1 MKDYRL
7 RVLQMVSVLPSKV
20 SVTTDISKQ
29 YRDSSGNWI
38 FREKKPVS
46 NVSNEKKLVRKFHNF
61 DISVNSARNLRK
73 KIDFLYYYS
82 NARRVKTYSGKVISN
97 FKVLFLTLTIPS
109 QQIHNTGMII
119 TNILDPF
126 LQICRQRLKMQN
138 YVWRLEFQANG
149 NAHFHI
155 LTDTYIDYYFAKKH
169 WNKCLN
175 NLGYIDAYRAKM
187 EALSYNDYCQAYGKD
202 YKGNKVSNDVLFKR
216 YNAGKSTNWKNP
228 NSVDVKSIR
237 SSREIS
243 FYISKYF
250 SKKDKG
256 QKCNALDNE
265 ENSFALR
272 LCYWSRSLSRLEL
285 ESMPYD
291 YYDADFV
298 ELLEADASVIRCVYD
313 YCVVYYYDIAT
324 VGIYLKKAINAVLER
339 VRLEAD
345 YIPAG

>member
-1 MKDYRL
+1 MQDYKL
-7 RVLQMVSVLPSKV
+7 NVLQMVSVLPSKV
-20 SVTTDISKQ
+20 SVTTSISKS
-29 YRDSSGNWI
+29 YRNSLGNWEYKERI
-38 FREKKPVS
+38 KSVNS
-46 NVSNEKKLVRKFHNF
+46 NSEKKLVRKFHKF
-61 DISVNSARNLRK
+61 EISTNSARNLRK

-82 NARRVKTYSGKVISN
+82 NSRRVKTYSGKVISN
-97 FKVLFLTLTIPS
+97 FRVLFLTLTIPS
-109 QQIHNTGMII
+109 NQVHNTGMII

-169 WNKCLN
+169 WNRCLN
-175 NLGYIDAYRAKM
+175 QLGYVDAYQSKM
-187 EALSYNDYCQAYGKD
+187 QSLSYTDYCQMYGRD
-202 YKGNKVSNDVLFKR
+202 YKGNKVSNELLFKR
-216 YNAGKSTNWKNP
+216 YNAGKSTNWKHP

-256 QKCNALDNE
+256 QKCNDLDNE

-272 LCYWSRSLSRLEL
+272 LCYWSRSLSRLKL

-298 ELLEADASVIRCVYD
+298 QLLDADESVIRCVYD
-313 YCVVYYYDIAT
+313 YCVVYYFDIAA
-324 VGIYLKKAINAVLER
+324 VGIYLKKALNAVLER
-339 VRLEAD
+339 VRIEAE
-345 YIPAG
+345 YISAG

>member
-1 MKDYRL
+1 MKEYRL
-7 RVLQMVSVLPSKV
+7 KVLQMVSVLPSKV
-20 SVTTDISKQ
+20 LVTTDITKQ
-29 YRDSSGNWI
+29 YQNSSGDWV
-38 FREKKPVS
+38 FREKKTTN
-46 NVSNEKKLVRKFHNF
+46 NVADKKKLVRKFHNF
-61 DISVNSARNLRK
+61 EISPNSARNLRQ

-82 NARRVKTYSGKVISN
+82 NKRRVKTYSGKVISN

-109 QQIHNTGMII
+109 KQIHNTGMII

-155 LTDTYIDYYFAKKH
+155 LTDTYVDYYFAKKH
-169 WNKCLN
+169 WNRCLN

-187 EALSYNDYCQAYGKD
+187 EALSYNDYCQMYGKD
-202 YKGNKVSNDVLFKR
+202 YKGNKVSNQVLFKR
-216 YNAGKSTNWKNP
+216 YNAGKSSNWKNP

-237 SSREIS
+237 SSKEIS

-250 SKKDKG
+250 SKKAKSS
-256 QKCNALDNE
+256 KCNKLDNE

-272 LCYWSRSLSRLEL
+272 LCYWSRSLSRLKT
-285 ESMPYD
+285 ESMPFDFYE
-291 YYDADFV
+291 ADLV
-298 ELLEADASVIRCVYD
+298 EMLEADKSVIRCVYD
-313 YCVVYYYDIAT
+313 YCVVYYFD
-324 VGIYLKKAINAVLER
+324 VNQCGLYLKRAIDAVLER

>member
-7 RVLQMVSVLPSKV
+7 KVLQMVSVLPSKV
-20 SVTTDISKQ
+20 SITTDISKQ
-29 YRDSSGNWI
+29 YLDSSGEWVYKERNNS
-38 FREKKPVS
+38 S
-46 NVSNEKKLVRKFHNF
+46 NASNDKKLVRKFHNF
-61 DISVNSARNLRK
+61 DISINSARNLRK

-82 NARRVKTYSGKVISN
+82 NSRRVRTYSGKVISN
-97 FKVLFLTLTIPS
+97 FRVLFLTLTIPS
-109 QQIHNTGMII
+109 IQIHNTGMII

-126 LQICRQRLKMQN
+126 LQICRQRLKMTN

-169 WNKCLN
+169 WNRCLN
-175 NLGYIDAYRAKM
+175 QLGYVDAYQSKM
-187 EALSYNDYCQAYGKD
+187 QALSYNDYCNMYGKD
-202 YKGNKVSNDVLFKR
+202 YKGQRVSNELLFKR

-228 NSVDVKSIR
+228 NSVDVRSIR

-256 QKCNALDNE
+256 LKCNDLDNE

-272 LCYWSRSLSRLEL
+272 LCYWSRSLSRLKL

-291 YYDADFV
+291 YYDADIV
-298 ELLEADASVIRCVYD
+298 QLLDADDSVIRCVYD
-313 YCVVYYYDIAT
+313 YCVVYYFDISK
-324 VGIYLKKAINAVLER
+324 VGIYLKKALNAVLNR
-339 VRLEAD
+339 VKNEAE
-345 YIPAG
+345 YVAA

>member
-7 RVLQMVSVLPSKV
+7 KVLQMVSVLPSKV
-20 SVTTDISKQ
+20 SITTDISKQ
-29 YRDSSGNWI
+29 YLDSSGEWVYKERN
-38 FREKKPVS
+38 KS
-46 NVSNEKKLVRKFHNF
+46 NNASNDKKLVRKFHNF
-61 DISVNSARNLRK
+61 DISINSARNLRK

-82 NARRVKTYSGKVISN
+82 NSRRVKTYSGKVISN
-97 FKVLFLTLTIPS
+97 FRVLFLTLTIPS
-109 QQIHNTGMII
+109 IQIHNTGMII

-126 LQICRQRLKMQN
+126 LQICRQRLKMSN

-175 NLGYIDAYRAKM
+175 QLGYVDAYQSKM
-187 EALSYNDYCQAYGKD
+187 QALSYSDYCNMYGKD
-202 YKGNKVSNDVLFKR
+202 FKGQRVSNELLFKR
-216 YNAGKSTNWKNP
+216 YNAGKSTNWKHP

-256 QKCNALDNE
+256 QKCNELDNE

-272 LCYWSRSLSRLEL
+272 LCYWSRSLSRLKL

-291 YYDADFV
+291 YYDADV
-298 ELLEADASVIRCVYD
+298 VQLLDADDNVIRCVYD
-313 YCVVYYYDIAT
+313 YCVVYYFDISN
-324 VGIYLKKAINAVLER
+324 VGIYLKKALNAVLNR
-339 VRLEAD
+339 VKNEAE

>member
-7 RVLQMVSVLPSKV
+7 KVLQMISVLPSKV

-29 YRDSSGNWI
+29 YRDSSGEWVYKEN
-38 FREKKPVS
+38 KTTDSVADK
-46 NVSNEKKLVRKFHNF
+46 KKLVRKFHNF
-61 DISVNSARNLRK
+61 DISINSARNLRK

-82 NARRVKTYSGKVISN
+82 KSRRVKTYSGKVISN
-97 FKVLFLTLTIPS
+97 FRVLFLTLTIPS
-109 QQIHNTGMII
+109 PQVHNTAMII
-119 TNILDPF
+119 TNVLDPF
-126 LQICRQRLKMQN
+126 LQICRQRLKMSN

-175 NLGYIDAYRAKM
+175 QLGYIDAYQSKM
-187 EALSYNDYCQAYGKD
+187 QSLSYNDYCNMYGKD
-202 YKGNKVSNDVLFKR
+202 YKGEKVSKELLFKR
-216 YNAGKSTNWKNP
+216 YNAGKGTNWKHP

-272 LCYWSRSLSRLEL
+272 LCYWSRSLSRLKL
-285 ESMPYD
+285 ESMPFD
-291 YYDADFV
+291 YYDADMV
-298 ELLEADASVIRCVYD
+298 QLLDADDSVIRCVYD
-313 YCVVYYYDIAT
+313 YCVVYYFDIAS
-324 VGIYLKKAINAVLER
+324 VGIYLKKALTAVLER
-339 VRLEAD
+339 VKNEAE
-345 YIPAG
+345 YVAA

>member
-7 RVLQMVSVLPSKV
+7 KVLQMVSVLPSKV
-20 SVTTDISKQ
+20 SITTDISKQ
-29 YRDSSGNWI
+29 YLDSSGEWVYK
-38 FREKKPVS
+38 EKS
-46 NVSNEKKLVRKFHNF
+46 NSSNASNEKKLVRKFHNF
-61 DISVNSARNLRK
+61 DISINSARNLRK

-82 NARRVKTYSGKVISN
+82 NSRRVKTYSGKVIQN

-109 QQIHNTGMII
+109 IQIHNTGMII
-119 TNILDPF
+119 TNVLDPF
-126 LQICRQRLKMQN
+126 LQICRQRLKMTN

-175 NLGYIDAYRAKM
+175 QLGYVDAYQTKM
-187 EALSYNDYCQAYGKD
+187 QSLSYNDYCNMYGKD
-202 YKGNKVSNDVLFKR
+202 FKGENVSKELLYKR
-216 YNAGKSTNWKNP
+216 YNAGKATNWKNP
-228 NSVDVKSIR
+228 NSVDVRSIR

-256 QKCNALDNE
+256 QKCNELDTE

-272 LCYWSRSLSRLEL
+272 LCYWSRSLSRLKL

-291 YYDADFV
+291 YYDADIV
-298 ELLEADASVIRCVYD
+298 QLLEADNSVIRCVYD
-313 YCVVYYYDIAT
+313 YCVVYYFDIAN
-324 VGIYLKKAINAVLER
+324 VGIYLKKALNAVLNR
-339 VRLEAD
+339 VKNEAE

>member
-7 RVLQMVSVLPSKV
+7 SVLQMVSVLPSKV
-20 SVTTDISKQ
+20 SITTDISKQ
-29 YRDSSGNWI
+29 YLDSSGEWLYK
-38 FREKKPVS
+38 EKKISTNQS
-46 NVSNEKKLVRKFHNF
+46 NDKKLVRKFHKF
-61 DISVNSARNLRK
+61 DISINSARNLRK

-82 NARRVKTYSGKVISN
+82 NSRRVKTYSGKVIQN

-109 QQIHNTGMII
+109 IQIHNTGMII

-126 LQICRQRLKMQN
+126 LQICRQRLKMTN

-175 NLGYIDAYRAKM
+175 QLGYVDAYQTKM
-187 EALSYNDYCQAYGKD
+187 QSLSYNDYCNMYGKD
-202 YKGNKVSNDVLFKR
+202 FKGEKVSNELLYKR

-228 NSVDVKSIR
+228 NSVDVKSIK

-243 FYISKYF
+243 YYISKYF

-256 QKCNALDNE
+256 QKCNELDTE

-272 LCYWSRSLSRLEL
+272 LCYWSRSLSRLKL

-291 YYDADFV
+291 YYEADIVQLLDAD
-298 ELLEADASVIRCVYD
+298 DNVIRCVYD
-313 YCVVYYYDIAT
+313 YCVVYYFDIAN
-324 VGIYLKKAINAVLER
+324 VGIYLKKALNAVLER
-339 VRLEAD
+339 VRLEAE
-345 YIPAG
+345 YVAA

>member
-20 SVTTDISKQ
+20 SITTDISKQ
-29 YRDSSGNWI
+29 YLDSSGEWVY
-38 FREKKPVS
+38 RDKPVS
-46 NVSNEKKLVRKFHNF
+46 SSVCNEKKLVRKFHNF
-61 DISVNSARNLRK
+61 DISINSARNLRK

-82 NARRVKTYSGKVISN
+82 NSRRVKSYSGKVISN

-109 QQIHNTGMII
+109 NQIHNTGMII

-126 LQICRQRLKMQN
+126 LQICRQRLKMTN

-149 NAHFHI
+149 TAHFHI

-175 NLGYIDAYRAKM
+175 QLGYVDAYRDKM
-187 EALSYNDYCQAYGKD
+187 QALSYTDYCKLYGKD
-202 YKGNKVSNDVLFKR
+202 FKGEKVSKELLYKR

-228 NSVDVKSIR
+228 NSVDVRSIR

-256 QKCNALDNE
+256 QKCNELDTE

-272 LCYWSRSLSRLEL
+272 LCYWSRSLSRLKL
-285 ESMPYD
+285 ESMPFD
-291 YYDADFV
+291 YYEADIVQLLDAD
-298 ELLEADASVIRCVYD
+298 DSVIRCVYD
-313 YCVVYYYDIAT
+313 YCVVYYFDIAT
-324 VGIYLKKAINAVLER
+324 VGIYLKKALNAVLNR
-339 VRLEAD
+339 VKNEAE
-345 YIPAG
+345 YVPA

>member
-7 RVLQMVSVLPSKV
+7 KVLQMVSVLPSKV
-20 SVTTDISKQ
+20 SITTDISKQ
-29 YRDSSGNWI
+29 YLDSSGEWVYK
-38 FREKKPVS
+38 EKS
-46 NVSNEKKLVRKFHNF
+46 NSSNASNEKKLVRKFHNF
-61 DISVNSARNLRK
+61 DISINSARNLRK

-82 NARRVKTYSGKVISN
+82 NSRRVKTYSGKVISN
-97 FKVLFLTLTIPS
+97 FRVLFLTLTIPS
-109 QQIHNTGMII
+109 KQIHNTGMII

-175 NLGYIDAYRAKM
+175 QLGYVDAYRDKM
-187 EALSYNDYCQAYGKD
+187 QSLSYNDYCQMYGKN
-202 YKGNKVSNDVLFKR
+202 YKGENVSKELLFKR

-228 NSVDVKSIR
+228 NSVDVRSIR

-256 QKCNALDNE
+256 QKCNELDNE

-272 LCYWSRSLSRLEL
+272 LCYWSRSLSRLKL

-291 YYDADFV
+291 YYDADIV
-298 ELLEADASVIRCVYD
+298 QLLDADESVIRCVYD
-313 YCVVYYYDIAT
+313 YCVVYYFDIST
-324 VGIYLKKAINAVLER
+324 VGIYLKKALNAVLNR
-339 VRLEAD
+339 VKNEAE